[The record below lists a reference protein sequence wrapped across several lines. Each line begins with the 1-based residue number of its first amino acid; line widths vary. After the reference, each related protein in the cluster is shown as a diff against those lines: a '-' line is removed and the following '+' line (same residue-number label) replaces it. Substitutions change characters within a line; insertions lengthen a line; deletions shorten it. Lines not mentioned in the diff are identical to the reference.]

1 MPDDLEQLDVER
13 VTKVT
18 DALINLAHYMPTLQL
33 EAAAF
38 ARTRR
43 IGDGQ
48 RTLKLGRHVALK
60 LKTALDDMELML
72 PKT

>member
-1 MPDDLEQLDVER
+1 MPNDLEQLDAKR
-13 VTKVT
+13 VAKVT

-43 IGDGQ
+43 IDDGQ

-60 LKTALDDMELML
+60 LKSALDDIERML